1 MRDITAHFGLAL
13 RQLRDAR
20 GWSQEALAQRA
31 NLNRTYVGDLERN
44 LATPSLLTLEK
55 LAHALGCPTSALL
68 VQVEQVAHLR
78 RARHSQLMAIAG

>member
-1 MRDITAHFGLAL
+1 MPDITTHFGLAL

-20 GWSQEALAQRA
+20 GWSQELLAQRA

-55 LAHALGCPTSALL
+55 LSQALGCSPSALL
-68 VQVEQVAHLR
+68 NHVENLAHLR
-78 RARHSQLMAIAG
+78 QVRHSQLMAIAG

>member
-1 MRDITAHFGLAL
+1 MRDITAYFGLAL

-55 LAHALGCPTSALL
+55 LAHALGCPPSALL